1 MNSLRLLG
9 IVAVFVLIGL
19 GTVGGCGSSGD
30 GETSTINDT
39 LEAE

>member
-19 GTVGGCGSSGD
+19 GTVGGCGSSG
-30 GETSTINDT
+30 EMEMEMVVI
-39 LEAE
+39 